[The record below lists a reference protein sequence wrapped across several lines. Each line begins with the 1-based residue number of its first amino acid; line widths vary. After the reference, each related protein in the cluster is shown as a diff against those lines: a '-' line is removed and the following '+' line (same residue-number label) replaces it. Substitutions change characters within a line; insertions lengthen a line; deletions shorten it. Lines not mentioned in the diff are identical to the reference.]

1 MKNHTQSVKQIFSKS
16 FLLFLFLF
24 ASSEIGFS
32 QASLSTS
39 GLIFPDTSYQGST
52 DTVKAWIK
60 NVGNQSYTGPIS
72 IYFSANTFTVTPV
85 LLCTPVTLTLNSN
98 DSIQLTCPILFDTT
112 NFQTGNNI
120 IVIWSGGNTLAPP
133 ADSVKDNVFLKTQP
147 VGVHE
152 PSLNS
157 SLSVYP
163 TLVKDFLFV
172 ELKTDVVDNTLFP
185 EAIRVTDVF
194 GRRIYKIE
202 TVRNGKNK
210 IQINTS
216 ALSSGFYLLEIS
228 FPENRKMT
236 TKFIRQ

>member
-24 ASSEIGFS
+24 VSSEIGFS
-32 QASLSTS
+32 QASLSTRT
-39 GLIFPDTSYQGST
+39 LIFPSTSYWMST

-72 IYFSANTFTVTPV
+72 INFTTNTVTITPV
-85 LLCTPVTLTLNSN
+85 LLCTPVTLTLNPN
-98 DSIQLTCPILFDTT
+98 DSIQLICPILFDST

-120 IVIWSGGNTLAPP
+120 VVVWSSGNAIAP
-133 ADSVKDNVFLKTQP
+133 ADSVWTNVFLKTQP
-147 VGVHE
+147 AGVHE

-172 ELKTDVVDNTLFP
+172 ELKTDAVDNTLFP

-228 FPENRKMT
+228 LPENRKMT
-236 TKFIRQ
+236 AKFIRQ